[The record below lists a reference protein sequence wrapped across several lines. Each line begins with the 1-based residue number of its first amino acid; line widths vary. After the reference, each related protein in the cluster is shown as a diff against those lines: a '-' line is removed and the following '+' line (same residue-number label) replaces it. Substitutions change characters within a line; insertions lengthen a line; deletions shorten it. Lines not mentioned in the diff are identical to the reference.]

1 MAGRGSGVRRLFLE
15 RLMIV
20 GKAVGMMVIATAFM
34 WLVLELKSL
43 NFHLSKLAISIIG
56 WIGVIVLGCLL
67 LYLVGMLIYG
77 LIELVKW
84 LFVEP
89 FRKDRSE
96 Q

>member
-1 MAGRGSGVRRLFLE
+1 
-15 RLMIV
+15 MIV

-77 LIELVKW
+77 LIELVKR